1 MQTCHVM
8 PQEGMEDLYFE
19 GICFLAVN
27 VTLCT
32 CHNTV
37 RFLERGYRWKIMDVM
52 LRAHADACMCLF
64 IQIHFD
70 FTLQQL
76 ERWDKRQT

>member
-8 PQEGMEDLYFE
+8 PQEGMEDQYFE

-32 CHNTV
+32 CDNTTV

-52 LRAHADACMCLF
+52 LLAHADACM
-64 IQIHFD
+64 
-70 FTLQQL
+70 
-76 ERWDKRQT
+76 